1 VTSAEP
7 LAAEIDLEI
16 RRRPDARTAELRALR
31 RTWTRRL
38 AKASGEEV
46 LAIARRV
53 LNGRSEAHRFVAYE
67 LVAHHRAARQALT
80 PQDVEDLGRALDSWG
95 AVDAFAV
102 YVAGPAWRAGQVPD
116 RLVHAWA
123 RSEDRW
129 RRRAALVA
137 TVALNTAARG
147 GAGDTPRTLAV
158 CRLLVRDRD
167 DMVVKALSWALREL
181 GKRDAAAVG
190 VFLAEHDDALPA
202 RVKRE
207 VGHKLATGLKSPRR
221 RPG

>member
-1 VTSAEP
+1 MTSAEP
-7 LAAEIDLEI
+7 LAAEIDLQI
-16 RRRPDARTAELRALR
+16 RRRPDAPTAELRALR
-31 RTWTRRL
+31 RAWTRRL
-38 AKASGEEV
+38 AQAPGEEV
-46 LAIARRV
+46 LAIAKRV
-53 LNGRSEAHRFVAYE
+53 VNGRSDAHRFVAYE
-67 LVAHHRAARQALT
+67 LVAHHRGAREALT
-80 PQDVEDLGRALDSWG
+80 PRAVEDLGRALDSWG
-95 AVDAFAV
+95 AVDCFAV
-102 YVAGPAWRAGQVPD
+102 YVAGPAWREGRLPD
-116 RLVHAWA
+116 RLIHAWA

-147 GAGDTPRTLAV
+147 GVGDTPRTLAV

-181 GKRDAAAVG
+181 GKRDVEAVRA
-190 VFLAEHDDALPA
+190 FLAEHGGALPA

-207 VGHKLATGLKSPRR
+207 VAHKLATGLKSPRR